1 MIFNDKLQRGVQDH
15 SFTPIKV
22 AIHRDSSHEQLLTK
36 SIFSNTSEGT
46 TFYLSD
52 GSGHRITD
60 SDFSIDLPDGTKEC
74 LPWTLCNYILIAGN
88 KRILDNEMSVYR

>member
-1 MIFNDKLQRGVQDH
+1 MGPYAPESTVFN
-15 SFTPIKV
+15 
-22 AIHRDSSHEQLLTK
+22 
-36 SIFSNTSEGT
+36 NTSEGT

-74 LPWTLCNYILIAGN
+74 LPWTLRNYMRVSCVKFPSRTRLYCVAILPSEN
-88 KRILDNEMSVYR
+88 